1 MVGGSVLAFLLIPNR
16 LAAHTPAR
24 SFCDPCAPPVQP
36 REKATTA

>member
-1 MVGGSVLAFLLIPNR
+1 

-36 REKATTA
+36 REKTIA